1 MRGAASSRVLDL
13 FGTRMVSRDFG
24 AGIETRLYH
33 KDLDIT
39 LGLAHDSGTA
49 LPAGALTMQF
59 VNALIG
65 QGRGRDDLS
74 ALITVVEELDI
85 S

>member
-1 MRGAASSRVLDL
+1 
-13 FGTRMVSRDFG
+13 
-24 AGIETRLYH
+24 
-33 KDLDIT
+33 
-39 LGLAHDSGTA
+39 
-49 LPAGALTMQF
+49 MQF

-65 QGRGRDDLS
+65 RGRERDDLS